1 MSDPHALPVAAASPA
16 FPQSLIDRVMARVR
30 EAGLA
35 VDRKTA
41 AARPRLRRRHG
52 DVSPRPADDAL
63 APEEVREQRSL
74 RRVFRDMGDSYR
86 AYRRRTGEPVST
98 EVRGLADRFRRE
110 QDVTSLVAVA
120 ASLDALAVL
129 TW

>member
-1 MSDPHALPVAAASPA
+1 MS
-16 FPQSLIDRVMARVR
+16 
-30 EAGLA
+30 G
-35 VDRKTA
+35 
-41 AARPRLRRRHG
+41 
-52 DVSPRPADDAL
+52 PRPADDAL

>member
-1 MSDPHALPVAAASPA
+1 
-16 FPQSLIDRVMARVR
+16 MAQVH

-41 AARPRLRRRHG
+41 ATRPKTRRRRA
-52 DVSPRPADDAL
+52 DVTRPSDEPL
-63 APEEVREQRSL
+63 APAQVREQRSL
-74 RRVFRDMGDSYR
+74 RRVFLDMGDSYR
-86 AYRRRTGEPVST
+86 AYRRRTGEPVSA
-98 EVRGLADRFRRE
+98 EVRGLADHFRRE

-120 ASLDALAVL
+120 ASLDALDVL

>member
-1 MSDPHALPVAAASPA
+1 
-16 FPQSLIDRVMARVR
+16 MAQVH

-35 VDRKTA
+35 VDRRA
-41 AARPRLRRRHG
+41 AATRPRLRRA
-52 DVSPRPADDAL
+52 RPADEPL
-63 APEEVREQRSL
+63 APEQVREQRSL
-74 RRVFRDMGDSYR
+74 RRVFLDMGDSYR
-86 AYRRRTGEPVST
+86 AYRRRTGEPVSP

-120 ASLDALAVL
+120 ASLDALEVL

>member
-1 MSDPHALPVAAASPA
+1 
-16 FPQSLIDRVMARVR
+16 MARVR

-41 AARPRLRRRHG
+41 ATRPRLRRRHS
-52 DVSPRPADDAL
+52 DVGSQPADGPL
-63 APEEVREQRSL
+63 APEQVREQRSL
-74 RRVFRDMGDSYR
+74 RRVFLDMGDSYR
-86 AYRRRTGEPVST
+86 AYRRRTGEPVSA

-110 QDVTSLVAVA
+110 QDVTSLMAVA
-120 ASLDALAVL
+120 ASLDALDVL